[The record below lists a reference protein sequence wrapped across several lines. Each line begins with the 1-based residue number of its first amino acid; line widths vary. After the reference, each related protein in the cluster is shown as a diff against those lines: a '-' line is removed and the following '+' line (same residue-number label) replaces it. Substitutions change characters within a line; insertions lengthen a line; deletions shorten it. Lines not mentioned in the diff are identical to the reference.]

1 MSEELDAVQAD
12 SRATGLAPVA
22 RDAFDADV
30 LDSVPSSHRFASVLA
45 PAMAIASMCSVQ
57 LGAALSR
64 PATIEYGTLST
75 TWLRLCF
82 AALVL
87 AIVVR
92 PPLHTYSRQ
101 RWIAA
106 FVLGS
111 AMAGMT
117 LCFFEAVQRV
127 PLGLAVAIN
136 FLGPLCV
143 ATVGIRKF
151 RMLAWPVL
159 AMAGVV
165 LLARQDGMWTTSFAA
180 LVFPIGSALGWATY
194 IVMMKRVGTLFDG
207 LQGLSTSLIVAA
219 LVTTPFG
226 LAQSG
231 GHLPAAQLF
240 DAAYLAVLVPLLP
253 YVLEMIALRRMTA
266 SAFGILMSAEP
277 AIAAAIGFVVLGQ
290 PMTGLQSIGTLLVV
304 SASIGAV
311 VQK

>member
-1 MSEELDAVQAD
+1 MSEDLDVVQA
-12 SRATGLAPVA
+12 SRIDTRVEPVKG
-22 RDAFDADV
+22 DAFDANAP
-30 LDSVPSSHRFASVLA
+30 DSEPSSQPVASVLA
-45 PAMAIASMCSVQ
+45 PAMAIASMYSVQ

-64 PATIEYGTLST
+64 PVTIQYGTLST

-82 AALVL
+82 AGLML

-117 LCFFEAVQRV
+117 LCYFEAVQRV
-127 PLGLAVAIN
+127 PLGLAVAIS
-136 FLGPLCV
+136 FIGPLIV
-143 ATVGIRKF
+143 ATAGIRRF
-151 RMLAWPVL
+151 RMLVWPMV
-159 AMAGVV
+159 AMVGVV
-165 LLARQDGMWTTSFAA
+165 LIARQDGMWATSLTA
-180 LVFPIGSALGWATY
+180 LVFPVGTALGWATY

-207 LQGLSTSLIVAA
+207 LEGLSMSLIVAA

-231 GHLPAAQLF
+231 GHLPAAQLI

-253 YVLEMIALRRMTA
+253 YILEMFALRRMTA
-266 SAFGILMSAEP
+266 SAFGILMSIEP

-290 PMTGLQSIGTLLVV
+290 PMTVLQSIGTLLVI
-304 SASIGAV
+304 SASIACCR
-311 VQK
+311 QA